1 MIHSHARE
9 FLSKVFCEQEAE
21 EKRSNVFVTLTYA
34 QSLDGKIA
42 GEGGKQI
49 LLSGEES
56 MVMTHRMR
64 TKHDG
69 ILVGIGTVLSDDPK
83 LTARRLEPGEES
95 TISQPRPIILDP
107 KLKFPL
113 NAKLLNKD
121 ESNENKSH
129 RKTPW
134 IFTQHKHDIKKKLL
148 LEQAGAK
155 ILTIDSDENGYLSL
169 SQLLTVLSRPPL
181 SISRLMVEGGAKII
195 QSFFKSGLVDLLIVT
210 IAPVYVVRGISVV
223 DEENQGKG
231 RIDSPSK
238 DIKFIQR
245 EVHYE
250 QFGRDVVMAVAL
262 TNGLIENAE
271 GE

>member
-9 FLSKVFCEQEAE
+9 FLSKVFPEQEAR
-21 EKRSNVFVTLTYA
+21 EKRNNVFVTLTYA

-42 GEGGKQI
+42 GEGGEQI

-56 MVMTHRMR
+56 MTMTHRMR

-83 LTARRLEPGEES
+83 LTARRLESGEES

-121 ESNENKSH
+121 ESNGH
-129 RKTPW
+129 RKMPW
-134 IFTQHKHDIKKKLL
+134 IFTQHKHDMKKKLL

-155 ILTIDSDENGYLSL
+155 VLTIDSDENGNLSL
-169 SQLLTVLSRPPL
+169 SQLLAVLYRPPL

-195 QSFFKSGLVDLLIVT
+195 QSFFKSGLVDLLVVT

-223 DEENQGKG
+223 DEENQGQG
-231 RIDSPSK
+231 TVDSPSK
-238 DIKFIQR
+238 GIKFIQR

-250 QFGRDVVMAVAL
+250 QFGRDVVMAVVL
-262 TNGLIENAE
+262 TKD
-271 GE
+271 